1 VSARSNRG
9 KANVG
14 VLVAA
19 FLSAGGLLAIG
30 CGSNPSGHGAGGSSG
45 SGGSGSGGSGSG
57 GSTAPG
63 AGGAAGSGAGG
74 QGTGAGGS
82 GTAGATAGTGGGI
95 AGMTGSAG
103 AGAGGT
109 NAGNPTVHLDQPDQM
124 IQGFGINDMF
134 GKTGLPGTLFDP
146 NADIGLSILRVGM
159 DTNGAGNL
167 SDGNATAGDI
177 TTVTRMGGKVIGSVW
192 SPPANCKT
200 NNNAN
205 NGGQLCSANTIAIPA
220 HGTTANGQ
228 TLFSADPGMCPASS
242 NTSCYTSWAQTITKF
257 ATTNKLYAMSLA
269 NEPEFA
275 SGPASEP
282 TVGGYP
288 TTVYTAKEMV
298 EFVKVAGP
306 MLQAAGIKV
315 IAPEASEWNHLWDN
329 HSVCGSV
336 PSGLKSDDPLNCG
349 CFISSSATPSATCQ
363 AAAAAPCSAA
373 CTSGGN
379 GYDYGHALH
388 ADAAAWKALD
398 ILGVHEYDAQKAFPW
413 PKSDFPKDKEV
424 WQTEMA
430 GVMWWPE
437 QGPSNNIA
445 DGIVVAQWIHS
456 ALVVGEASAW
466 LWWWYPGQGDNEG
479 LLANG
484 NADTKR
490 HWTLGNYSK
499 FVRPG
504 YMRVEVSGS
513 APSNVLL
520 SAYSGP
526 NTVVVVA
533 INSGTSTVSV
543 PISIAGGTAPASCT
557 PWLTS
562 ATANL
567 VSQTAVAVTGGA
579 FSASLAGSSVTTFV
593 CK

>member
-1 VSARSNRG
+1 
-9 KANVG
+9 
-14 VLVAA
+14 
-19 FLSAGGLLAIG
+19 
-30 CGSNPSGHGAGGSSG
+30 
-45 SGGSGSGGSGSG
+45 
-57 GSTAPG
+57 
-63 AGGAAGSGAGG
+63 
-74 QGTGAGGS
+74 
-82 GTAGATAGTGGGI
+82 
-95 AGMTGSAG
+95 
-103 AGAGGT
+103 
-109 NAGNPTVHLDQPDQM
+109 M

-134 GKTGLPGTLFDP
+134 GKTGLPASLFDP

-167 SDGNATAGDI
+167 ESAGMAGDI
-177 TTVTRMGGKVIGSVW
+177 TTVTRAGGKVIGSVW

-242 NTSCYTSWAQTITKF
+242 NTSCYTSWAQTITSF

-388 ADAAAWKALD
+388 ADAAAWRAID
-398 ILGVHEYDAQKAFPW
+398 IIGVHEYDMQRAFPW
-413 PKSDFPKDKEV
+413 PKSEFPKDKEV

-466 LWWWYPGQGDNEG
+466 LWWWYPGQADNEG

-526 NTVVVVA
+526 NTVVIVA
-533 INSGTSTVSV
+533 INSGTGTVSV
-543 PISIAGGTAPASCT
+543 PLSVAGGTAPASCT

-567 VSQTAVAVTGGA
+567 VSQTAVPVTGGA